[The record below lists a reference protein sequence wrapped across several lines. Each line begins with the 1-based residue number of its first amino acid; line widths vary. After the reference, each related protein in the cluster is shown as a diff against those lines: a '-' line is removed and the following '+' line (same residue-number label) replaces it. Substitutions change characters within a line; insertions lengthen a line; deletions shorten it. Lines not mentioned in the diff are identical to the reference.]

1 MRKIDYLIT
10 LAKIKHFRRAAEACH
25 VSQPTLSSAIQHLED
40 ELGVTLFKRGQKFV
54 GLTPEGERI
63 LAHAQRLSSNWDAL
77 KQEAALCKEQL
88 AGQLKIGA
96 IPTTLAVVPLLT
108 ESYRE
113 NHPHIRFQ
121 IFSQCAEKI
130 IHQLDSFELDFGLTY
145 LNDPRLKGFKTLPLY
160 QERHVLLARQLE
172 SDTLQKS
179 LTWQEASKLPLCLLT
194 TNMQNRQ
201 LIDAA
206 FREANVK
213 PNVIVE
219 TDSIFA
225 LYAHVRC
232 AGLFAIVPHSLLAL
246 IEMRQEVTAVPLTPT
261 LSREIGLVARRE
273 HLEMPVQQAT
283 WHLAKKLNLQARFD
297 ALIDFVY

>member
-10 LAKIKHFRRAAEACH
+10 LAKIKHFGRAAEACH

-54 GLTPEGERI
+54 GLTSEGERI

-108 ESYRE
+108 ESYRK

-121 IFSQCAEKI
+121 IFSLCAEKI

-145 LNDPRLKGFKTLPLY
+145 LNDQRLKGFKTLPLY
-160 QERHVLLARQLE
+160 QERHVLLARQELNAPK
-172 SDTLQKS
+172 KS
-179 LTWQEASKLPLCLLT
+179 LSWQEVAQLPLCLLT

-201 LIDAA
+201 LLDAA

-213 PNVIVE
+213 PNIIVE

-232 AGLFAIVPHSLLAL
+232 AGLFAIVPHSLLTL
-246 IEMRQEVTAVPLTPT
+246 IEMRQEVTAVPLTPI
-261 LSREIGLVARRE
+261 LSREIGLVARHE

-283 WHLAKKLNLQARFD
+283 WHLAKQLNLQARFD